1 MGGFADSDTGGHSC
15 AGYYFDGIIDEVRMS
30 DIARTADWTAA
41 QYSSMN
47 DTFVTDGTEEY

>member
-47 DTFVTDGTEEY
+47 DTFVTYGTEEY